1 MNHFSNA
8 NSKQIGYVVPTLGT
22 RPELLFRSLSS
33 IKSSDNTFVCVV
45 APKGVNLAIGDEAKL
60 IDLRVVDPG
69 DGLASAISKGIDSL
83 PNETKYISWLGD
95 DDLIDSSHLDA
106 CLALFATNK
115 DISMIYGSCDYINID
130 NERIGINRL
139 QRVSKF
145 FIRFGPC
152 LIPQPGS
159 LINKQK
165 YIESGGLDRRLG
177 WAFDLDLFIKL
188 SKVGRLQPVDL
199 TLGSFRWHNDSLT
212 VASRKDSV
220 REASRV
226 RKSYYY
232 FPLRFVSEIWELPI
246 RTLTLYAGFLVS
258 MRNSKMQSGERYE

>member
-1 MNHFSNA
+1 MNHFSNM

-22 RPELLFRSLSS
+22 RPELLFQSLSS

-45 APKGVNLAIGDEAKL
+45 APKGANLSIGDETKL

-69 DGLASAISKGIDSL
+69 DGLASAISIGIESL
-83 PNETKYISWLGD
+83 PDEIKYIAWLGD
-95 DDLIDSSHLDA
+95 DDLIEPSNLDA
-106 CLALFATNK
+106 CLAVFTANK
-115 DISMIYGSCDYINID
+115 NISMIYGSCTYINIH
-130 NERIGINRL
+130 NERIGVNRL

-159 LINKQK
+159 LINRQK
-165 YIESGGLDRRLG
+165 YIDSGGLDRKLG

-188 SKVGRLQPVDL
+188 SQVGSLHPIDL

-226 RKSYYY
+226 RKSYYC
-232 FPLRFVSEIWELPI
+232 FPLRFISEIWELPI
-246 RTLTLYAGFLVS
+246 RTLTLYAGVLVS
-258 MRNSKMQSGERYE
+258 IRNSKMQSGERYK

>member
-1 MNHFSNA
+1 MNHFSNTS
-8 NSKQIGYVVPTLGT
+8 SKQIGYVVPTLGS
-22 RPELLFRSLSS
+22 RPELLFLSLSS

-45 APKGVNLAIGDEAKL
+45 APDGANLAIGDETKL
-60 IDLRVVDPG
+60 IDLRVVDSG
-69 DGLASAISKGIDSL
+69 DGLASAISKGIESL
-83 PNETKYISWLGD
+83 PNGIQYISWLGD
-95 DDLIDSSHLDA
+95 DDLIEPSHLDA
-106 CLALFATNK
+106 CLSIFAANQ
-115 DISMIYGSCDYINID
+115 DISMIYGSCTYINIH
-130 NERIGINRL
+130 NERIGVNRL

-165 YIESGGLDRRLG
+165 YIESGGIDCSLG

-188 SKVGRLQPVDL
+188 SKVGRLQPIDL
-199 TLGSFRWHNDSLT
+199 TLGSFRWHNNSLT

-226 RKSYYY
+226 RKSYYH
-232 FPLRFVSEIWELPI
+232 FLLRFISEIWELPI

-258 MRNSKMQSGERYE
+258 MRNSKVQSGKRYE